1 MSKPSS
7 PHGKPL
13 LASTFVLPQ
22 GPWPTL
28 LAGLCAA
35 FGAIPPEAWQDR
47 FARGRVLGEDHQPLD
62 ADMPYRAG
70 LRLYYFRELAH
81 EPPIPFTERILYQ
94 DEHLL
99 VADKPPF
106 LPVIP
111 TGRYVQQSLLY
122 RLASRLENPELQ
134 PLHRIDRHTSGLVL
148 FSLNQQT
155 RGRYQQL
162 FSNGEIH
169 KSYEALAPALPEQSF
184 PHIRR
189 SRIERDSRFFRSCEV
204 EGPINAQS
212 RIEVVEQGDGLW
224 RYRLTPITGKKHQLR
239 LHMAALGAPI
249 CHDALY
255 PQVDDGLA
263 EDHTRPLQLL
273 AKELTFTDPLTGKA
287 HHFVSEQQLA
297 ALNAQKA

>member
-1 MSKPSS
+1 MSKPSRA
-7 PHGKPL
+7 HGKPL
-13 LASTFVLPQ
+13 LASTFVLPN

-35 FGAIPPEAWQDR
+35 FSAIAPEVWRDR

-70 LRLYYFRELAH
+70 VRLYYFREL
-81 EPPIPFTERILYQ
+81 EQERPIPFTERILYQ
-94 DEHLL
+94 DQHLL

-106 LPVIP
+106 LPVLP
-111 TGRYVQQSLLY
+111 SGHYVQETLLY
-122 RLASRLENPELQ
+122 RLAHRLQNPELQ

-148 FSLNQQT
+148 FSLNQQS
-155 RGRYQQL
+155 RGRDQQL
-162 FSNGEIH
+162 FARGEIH
-169 KSYEALAPALPEQSF
+169 KEYEAIAPALPGLSF

-204 EGPINAQS
+204 EGPINAES

-249 CHDALY
+249 CHDALN

-297 ALNAQKA
+297 TLPAQKA